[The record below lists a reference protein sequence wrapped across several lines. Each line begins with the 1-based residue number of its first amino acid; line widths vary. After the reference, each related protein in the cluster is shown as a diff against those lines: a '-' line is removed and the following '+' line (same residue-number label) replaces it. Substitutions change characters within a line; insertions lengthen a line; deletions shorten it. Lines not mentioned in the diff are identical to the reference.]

1 MRQQW
6 AYWLAWMLGAFALV
20 ILGAAAGRAAQL
32 EWAGARP
39 TAGTFPTPT
48 MAPGTPS
55 AGPNLE
61 QLLLER
67 ERAYRALIV
76 EANARLEQAYRQ
88 IQELSAQSAPPSLN
102 TSPDAP
108 VTPSEASE
116 TLSPSRA
123 IWIAMSAAPGSAL
136 MKAPELV
143 FFQGTLAY
151 EVTLDQGVL
160 YIDANTGQILYNY
173 NGLPQ
178 VVQAAPSAV
187 TQPQLAMGRGEDRE
201 DDDHDDDDD

>member
-6 AYWLAWMLGAFALV
+6 AYWMAWMLGAFALV
-20 ILGAAAGRAAQL
+20 ILGAAAWRAAQL
-32 EWAGARP
+32 EWAGAKP

-48 MAPGTPS
+48 MDPGPPS

-67 ERAYRALIV
+67 ERAYRALIA

-88 IQELSAQSAPPSLN
+88 IQELSAQPAPPSPN
-102 TSPDAP
+102 ISPDAP
-108 VTPSEASE
+108 VMPSEALAA
-116 TLSPSRA
+116 LSPSRA
-123 IWIAMSAAPGSAL
+123 IWIAMNVAPGSAL

-143 FFQGTLAY
+143 LFQGTLAY

-160 YIDANTGQILYNY
+160 YIDANNGQILY

-187 TQPQLAMGRGEDRE
+187 TQPQLTVGKGRERE
-201 DDDHDDDDD
+201 DDDHDDRDDD